1 MSLVFWL
8 LLRPP
13 GASNLVL
20 APTRGACGAWA
31 LFVLTVTP
39 SFALFLFVC
48 FVPSPCRAY
57 LPPRPPLPSLLRNT
71 SADGIY
77 MYQGSDDPYVTNVND
92 PYYTGGLPS
101 YNIIAN
107 NLIDGAAEGIKIGD
121 TVGNEFTGNVSGVG
135 AGGDAGGALGTKTAA
150 GSEGVP
156 PPHHAPTES

>member
-1 MSLVFWL
+1 
-8 LLRPP
+8 
-13 GASNLVL
+13 
-20 APTRGACGAWA
+20 
-31 LFVLTVTP
+31 
-39 SFALFLFVC
+39 
-48 FVPSPCRAY
+48 
-57 LPPRPPLPSLLRNT
+57 
-71 SADGIY
+71 